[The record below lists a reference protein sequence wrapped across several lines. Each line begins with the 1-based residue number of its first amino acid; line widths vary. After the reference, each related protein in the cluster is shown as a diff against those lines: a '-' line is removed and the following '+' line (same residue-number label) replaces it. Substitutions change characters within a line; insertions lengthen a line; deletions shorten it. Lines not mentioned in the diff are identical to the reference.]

1 MSHDGPRFAFPT
13 LGPAIKLLVVVNV
26 AVFVLNAVLTG
37 RLSDP
42 GDGGSGFWFAFS
54 CSGVLDGW
62 GLGALRL
69 LTYQFTHSFRDPMHL
84 VLNMAVLWFFGTMAE
99 PRLGYRGTLKL
110 YLCGGLLGAVVHVV
124 IAAAQGDPN
133 VPVVGASG
141 ACYAF
146 LLYAACTAP
155 RSTVILI
162 VLPMP
167 LWGLSALLV
176 GLGLYSTFV
185 EFATGFQ
192 GGVSHGA
199 HLGGALLG
207 CLAFRFGWFA
217 DFRGEGGPGPFARW
231 RDLLVRRRR
240 DAALREESARDLQL
254 DRILAKVKQQG
265 LPSLTAAERRFL
277 DRMSATAKN
286 RNS

>member
-13 LGPAIKLLVVVNV
+13 LGPAIRLLLIANAV
-26 AVFVLNAVLTG
+26 VFVLNAVLLG
-37 RLSDP
+37 RLSDSA
-42 GDGGSGFWFAFS
+42 DGGSGAWFAFS
-54 CSGVLDGW
+54 CSGVLDGF
-62 GLGALRL
+62 GLGTLRL
-69 LTYQFTHSFRDPMHL
+69 LSYQFTHSFRDPMHL
-84 VLNMAVLWFFGTMAE
+84 VLNMAVLWFFGTMVE

-110 YLCGGLLGAVVHVV
+110 YLCGGFAGALLHVG
-124 IAAAQGDPN
+124 IAAAQGNAN

-146 LLYAACTAP
+146 LLHAACVAP

-162 VLPMP
+162 VLPVP
-167 LWGLSALLV
+167 LWGLAALLV

-185 EFATGFQ
+185 EFATGFE

-207 CLAFRFGWFA
+207 FLSFRFGWFV
-217 DFRGEGGPGPFARW
+217 DFRTPDRPGLFASW
-231 RDLLVRRRR
+231 RDLLARRRR
-240 DAALREESARDLQL
+240 AAALHEASQRELQL
-254 DRILAKVKQQG
+254 DQILAKVKQQG

-277 DRMSATAKN
+277 DRSSATARN
-286 RNS
+286 RGS